1 MIYNTWNYYLTN
13 YDFLMQRHIN
23 FIIEKYYHS
32 WPQSIHFG
40 TFLSYLNQLEKPTKN
55 LLSTEIRYL
64 LVSSSPMFFRIV
76 RYFRSN
82 SSNISWGCLFAA
94 RNFPLPLQAIR
105 FNSVRVD
112 SIRRVVWLNSFRDKS
127 GEKRTRN
134 EHGRQTLEITGV
146 RQATGSGSLAFFS
159 IDRLTQ
165 RSASWNNDSA
175 SMSNRDLSECYPSES
190 VLSVDPYNW
199 VYARS
204 KVNFKIKKI
213 IHFWIYLK
221 SSDNSLCFSA
231 RYLKYFQP

>member
-1 MIYNTWNYYLTN
+1 
-13 YDFLMQRHIN
+13 MQRHIN
-23 FIIEKYYHS
+23 FITEKYYHS
-32 WPQSIHFG
+32 WPQPIHFG
-40 TFLSYLNQLEKPTKN
+40 IFLSYLNQLLNQLEKPTKN

-82 SSNISWGCLFAA
+82 SSNISWGCLFI
-94 RNFPLPLQAIR
+94 RREKFSPLPLQAIR

-127 GEKRTRN
+127 GEKRTRE

-165 RSASWNNDSA
+165 RSASWNNGSA
-175 SMSNRDLSECYPSES
+175 SFRCLIEIFPSAIQVSPCYLSILITES
-190 VLSVDPYNW
+190 MRGQ
-199 VYARS
+199 RS
-204 KVNFKIKKI
+204 TSRLRKLFTFEFI
-213 IHFWIYLK
+213 
-221 SSDNSLCFSA
+221 
-231 RYLKYFQP
+231 